1 MNAAD
6 RLRQQG
12 AAAQDASALLARS
25 PAETRNHALENIARA
40 LETEQ
45 GPVLDAN
52 EADYRDAQAAGIDDA
67 FLDRLLLTPERLNG
81 MAADV
86 RMVAALDDPVG
97 ELIEGFTLEN
107 GLDVQKRRIP
117 LGVIASIYESRPNVT
132 TDIVA
137 LALKS
142 GNACLLRGG
151 KETLRSNTALVS
163 LVHRAIGEAGLS
175 TDCVQFVDDTDR
187 ALVDVML
194 QMKDQINLLVPRGGS
209 GLINFVAA
217 NAAMPV
223 LTGGV
228 GVCHTYVDRDADSD
242 MAANI
247 IFNAKVQR
255 PTVCNALDTVL
266 VHSEAAGRCL
276 PSIASQL
283 HDAGVEMRCDHRAL
297 TILGPDA
304 GLNTVPAQ
312 EDDWGREF
320 LALIAAVK
328 VVDSLDDALDHIHT
342 YGSGH
347 SEAIVTQDGES
358 AERFLNEVDAA
369 AVYHNTSTRFTDGAQ
384 FGFGAEVGIS
394 TEKFHARGP
403 LGVRELTSYKWIVR
417 GSGQVRG

>member
-52 EADYRDAQAAGIDDA
+52 EADYRDAQIAGIDDA
-67 FLDRLLLTPERLNG
+67 FLDRLLLTPERLNR